1 MDEKTTYRL
10 QVIAEPGEGTRTV
23 FTFATLGPAFKSGGP
38 RTYQCGTCG
47 KTLIHQVNAMQFL
60 NIVFKCG
67 KCGGFNEIRTAHQA
81 D

>member
-1 MDEKTTYRL
+1 MTEETTYRMK
-10 QVIAEPGEGTRTV
+10 VIDEPEAGTRTV
-23 FTFATLGPAFKSGGP
+23 FIFATLGPAIKSGGP

-47 KTLIHQVNAMQFL
+47 KTLIHQVNAMQFV

-67 KCGGFNEIRTAHQA
+67 KCGGFNEIPTAHQA